1 MAREDFL
8 IIVTKLGGRVVYSD
22 DDMCG
27 SIIIAVVRNGVGE
40 FLVQYAS
47 SIKCPMLVDGVG
59 FLTGEWVK
67 WMGRWLPFNEWL
79 ALVQRQA
86 QLVHA

>member
-8 IIVTKLGGRVVYSD
+8 RVIRSLSGRIVYSD
-22 DDMCG
+22 DDACG

-40 FLVQYAS
+40 FTVQYAS
-47 SIKCPMLVDGVG
+47 STRCPMLVDGVG
-59 FLTGEWVK
+59 FLVGEWVR
-67 WMGRWLPFNEWL
+67 WLGRWYTLDEWL
-79 ALVQRQA
+79 ALVQGRA

>member
-1 MAREDFL
+1 MPRESFL
-8 IIVTKLGGRVVYSD
+8 QAVRSLGGRVVYSD
-22 DDMCG
+22 DDACG

-40 FLVQYAS
+40 FIAQYAS
-47 SIKCPMLVDGVG
+47 SIKCPMLVEGVG

-67 WMGRWLPFNEWL
+67 WVGRWMTLDEWL
-79 ALVQRQA
+79 ALVQGRA